1 MAQPD
6 PDQKST
12 QVQAARIGVVLVVTM
27 GLWLM
32 AQSLGAAMGWDG
44 RIALVFDLAALAA
57 FTWTLVGTYRIWRQ
71 RQGK

>member
-6 PDQKST
+6 PDHKGT
-12 QVQAARIGVVLVVTM
+12 QEQAARIGVALVVTM
-27 GLWLM
+27 GLWLG
-32 AQSLGAAMGWDG
+32 AQYLGVAMGWDG
-44 RIALVFDLAALAA
+44 RIALVFDFAALAA